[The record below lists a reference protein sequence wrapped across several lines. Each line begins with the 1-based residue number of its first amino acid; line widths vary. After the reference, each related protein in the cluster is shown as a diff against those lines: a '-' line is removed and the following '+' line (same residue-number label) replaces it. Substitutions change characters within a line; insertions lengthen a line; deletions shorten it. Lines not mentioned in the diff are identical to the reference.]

1 MNQEELA
8 EKLDREID
16 ALIERNTLSEPAALG
31 SLLQFPAELR
41 LLPRLP
47 SKEFRARLKEE
58 LLEQAETLR
67 SSRIY
72 ASSEILPS
80 LNQPSVPSFSTRRI
94 AVLPA
99 DPRSLGLSFLSH
111 AAVVALIAS
120 GIWVG
125 HLTLVEKRPLLSE
138 VTYLPLSAG
147 DSGGGGGG
155 DHNVARASRGTP
167 VKFADDQLAPPAILV
182 HVEKPKLQPDATLL
196 GPPDLKLPQ
205 SKQLGDLFSPNA
217 VLPSNGTGGPGG
229 IGDGLGTGIGT
240 GHGLGDGPGSERGY
254 GAGFYYPGKGVT
266 APHVIYNPDPEYS
279 EEARR
284 LKYQGSVV
292 LSLIVDPVGNVRQ
305 IRVARSLGMGLDEK
319 AVEAV
324 QKWRFAPGMKDGRP
338 VAVQVN
344 VDVTFRLY

>member
-1 MNQEELA
+1 MNREELA
-8 EKLDREID
+8 EKLDREVD
-16 ALIERNTLSEPAALG
+16 ALIASNTVSEPAPLD
-31 SLLQFPAELR
+31 SPFLFPAELR
-41 LLPRLP
+41 LLRHLP
-47 SKEFRARLKEE
+47 SEEFRARLKEQ
-58 LLEQAETLR
+58 LLEQAESLR
-67 SSRIY
+67 SSRVY
-72 ASSEILPS
+72 ATSEILPS
-80 LNQPSVPSFSTRRI
+80 LNQPSVPSFSTRQI

-99 DPRSLGLSFLSH
+99 DPRSLALSFLSH

-125 HLTLVEKRPLLSE
+125 HVTLVEKRPLLSE
-138 VTYLPLSAG
+138 LTYTPLPAE
-147 DSGGGGGG
+147 GGGGGG
-155 DHNVARASRGTP
+155 DQSAMRASRGTA
-167 VKFADDQLAPPAILV
+167 VKFAEDQFAPPAIVV
-182 HVEKPKLQPDATLL
+182 HVEKPKLQRDATLL

-205 SKQLGDLFSPNA
+205 SKQPGDLFSPNA
-217 VLPSNGTGGPGG
+217 VIPSNGTGSRGG

-254 GAGFYYPGKGVT
+254 GGGFYYPGPGVT

-279 EEARR
+279 DEARR
-284 LKYQGSVV
+284 IKYQGNVV
-292 LSLIVDPVGNVRQ
+292 LSLIVDPMGNVRQ

-344 VDVTFRLY
+344 VEVTFRLY